1 MIRVIIERR
10 IKEGSEFEFREL
22 ISKLRSKAL
31 HQPGYVMGETWVGDD
46 DPSLYIV
53 ISTWIGTE
61 LWQAWERSAERQ
73 AIAARL
79 EPLQSA
85 PAKTNVLRSSGE
97 VEVDWD
103 IRYALRSSQ
112 S

>member
-1 MIRVIIERR
+1 MIKVIIERR
-10 IKEGSEFEFREL
+10 IKEGKELEFRNFISEL
-22 ISKLRSKAL
+22 RGKAL

-53 ISTWIGTE
+53 ISTWIGAD
-61 LWQAWERSAERQ
+61 LWQAWEKSAERQ

-79 EPLQSA
+79 EPLLSA

-103 IRYALRSSQ
+103 IRYALRPS
-112 S
+112 